1 VEYLN
6 FTFLK
11 EHGQMFKNLFFSM
24 LMLSL
29 VTTGAMAG
37 EWKDLFDGKTL
48 NGWSIH
54 SGFAKYRV
62 EDGEIVGTAVKG
74 SPNTFLCT
82 NKEYGDFILE
92 FEVKCDPRLNSGVQ
106 IRSQIAKDPMFFVF
120 RRPDGR
126 PRQGLVPPDRVY
138 GYQVEIAGADTGT
151 SGGIYDEAR
160 RGFFLADV
168 SEDPAASKAFKD
180 NWWNKYRIECKD
192 SSIKTWINDVP
203 CADLRD
209 SMDAKG
215 IIGLQVHGLGR
226 NFFPY
231 QVRWRN
237 LRIRELDDAGPDK
250 LKVVV
255 VTGGH
260 DFEHDPFFEVFDSI
274 EEITYTE
281 AVQKDQSELFED
293 ISNWDYDVIVFYSMT
308 QDISEKRRKNF
319 LELLDRGVGVVAMH
333 HIMCAFQQWPQF
345 KDIIGTKYC
354 LADTTIDGVMCKA
367 GTYQHDIDMPI
378 SVADKQHPITEG
390 MGDFVIHDEGY
401 KNCWFDRGNHVLLT
415 ADHPASDKTVCWVRK
430 YGKSNVCTIQLGH
443 DSKAYENRNYRRLVR
458 RAILWT
464 AGRL

>member
-1 VEYLN
+1 ML
-6 FTFLK
+6 
-11 EHGQMFKNLFFSM
+11 KNLQFSI
-24 LMLSL
+24 LLLSL
-29 VTTGAMAG
+29 VTTGAMAS
-37 EWKDLFDGKTL
+37 EWMDLFDGETL

-54 SGFAKYRV
+54 SGYANYRV
-62 EDGEIVGTAVKG
+62 EDGAIVGTAVKG

-126 PRQGLVPPDRVY
+126 PRQRLVPPDRVY

-160 RGFFLADV
+160 RGFFLAEVNDD
-168 SEDPAASKAFKD
+168 SAAKKAFKND
-180 NWWNKYRIECKD
+180 RWNKYRIECKG
-192 SSIKTWINDVP
+192 SSIKTWVNDVP
-203 CADLRD
+203 CVDLRD

-215 IIGLQVHGLGR
+215 IIGLQVHGIGR

-237 LRIRELDDAGPDK
+237 LHIRQLDAEK

-274 EEITYTE
+274 EEIAYTE

-293 ISNWDYDVIVFYSMT
+293 ITGWDYDVIIFYSMT
-308 QDISEKRRKNF
+308 QQISEKRQKNF
-319 LELLDRGVGVVAMH
+319 LKLLDKGVGVVAMH
-333 HIMCAFQQWPQF
+333 HIMCAFQEWPEF
-345 KDIIGTKYC
+345 RKIIGTKYC
-354 LADTTIDGVMCKA
+354 LADTTVDGVMCKA
-367 GTYQHDIDMPI
+367 GSFQHDIDMP
-378 SVADKQHPITEG
+378 VTVVDNQHPITEG
-390 MGDFVIHDEGY
+390 MSDFVIHDEGY
-401 KNCWFDRGNHVLLT
+401 KNCWFDKGNHVLLT
-415 ADHPASDKTVCWVRK
+415 ADHPASDKTVCWTRQ
-430 YGKSNVCTIQLGH
+430 YGNSKICTIQLGH

-464 AGRL
+464 ADRL